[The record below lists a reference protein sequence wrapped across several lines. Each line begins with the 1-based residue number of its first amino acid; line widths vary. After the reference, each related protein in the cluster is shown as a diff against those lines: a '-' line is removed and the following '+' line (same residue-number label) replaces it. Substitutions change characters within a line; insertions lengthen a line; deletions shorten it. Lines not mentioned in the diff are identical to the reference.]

1 MRGVAGLL
9 PNVRPLT
16 LAAAFALA
24 GVTVAA
30 ALFVAH
36 TIVAPDRPAAPRLA
50 KTAPP
55 RTLAHQTESEHR
67 KAPRLK
73 LEDQGAWEASVAPE
87 LAPDADD
94 AARLGALPPAQ
105 SGEAETGRASWYA
118 LPGPTA
124 SGEAMDETALTAA
137 HPTLALG
144 SEVLVENLDNGRSVV
159 VRINDRGPFA
169 GDRIIDLSKV
179 AAQEIGMVEAGVA
192 DVRVRRIDTSAT
204 GAINDVVAGG
214 TLGRLSPLSR

>member
-16 LAAAFALA
+16 WAAAFALA
-24 GVTVAA
+24 GVTVAG
-30 ALFVAH
+30 ALLVAH

-50 KTAPP
+50 KAAPQPP
-55 RTLAHQTESEHR
+55 RTVAHQTESEHR

-87 LAPDADD
+87 LAPDADE
-94 AARLGALPPAQ
+94 AARLGALPPPAPD
-105 SGEAETGRASWYA
+105 EAETGRASWYA
-118 LPGPTA
+118 LSGPTA

-144 SEVLVENLDNGRSVV
+144 SEVLVENLDNGRAVV

-169 GDRIIDLSKV
+169 GDRIIDLSKG

-192 DVRVRRIDTSAT
+192 DVRVRPVDTSAT
-204 GAINDVVAGG
+204 GAVNDLVAGAIG
-214 TLGRLSPLSR
+214 AR